1 MDYIIEE
8 KRRTPVIDTVDI
20 VVLGGGCT
28 GSFAAIRAA
37 RLGAKVAVVER
48 TGCFGGVATNSFVC
62 VWHTLTDVHYQ
73 RQIIAGLTQEVIERL
88 SRIPNGIKIFPPEEG
103 KTPFREPYYAVNHL
117 NTEELKIELDT
128 MIMEAGVH
136 PYLHTR
142 YVAPYKEEGKL
153 AGAIIENSSGRSV
166 LKARFFIDATADG
179 YVGADM
185 GMETYRH
192 ETLQPATTAARV
204 SGWERLANPN
214 EILHLDKNKARLGIR
229 AGWDDI
235 MPGAHNVRNWFK
247 SQYSGDC
254 SNADTLTIGEIEG
267 RRQVREMM
275 NILREQDPN
284 GKELSLVALSSVIG
298 IRETRQLVCRY
309 RLTQDDLLYGK
320 PFEDAIGYC
329 AYPID
334 IHTPGEPT
342 RLFYLDGTMSL
353 GSPLRTELGKWRKD
367 DGEPPAYWQI
377 PYRSMLPGNI
387 GNLLIC
393 GRAIDAEK
401 GAFGALRVMISLNQ
415 TGEAAGVAA
424 YEALASGKTVK
435 TIDFPSFRNK
445 MKNGGSIVL

>member
-1 MDYIIEE
+1 MNFIIEE
-8 KRRTPVIDTVDI
+8 KRQTPVIDTVDI
-20 VVLGGGCT
+20 AVLGGGCT
-28 GSFAAIRAA
+28 GAFAAIRAA
-37 RLGAKVAVVER
+37 RLGAKVAIVER

-62 VWHTLTDVHYQ
+62 IWHTLTDVHYQ
-73 RQIIAGLTQEVIERL
+73 KQIIAGLTQEVIERL
-88 SRIPNGIKIFPPEEG
+88 SRIPNGIKIYSPEAG

-128 MIMEAGVH
+128 MIIESGVH

-142 YVAPYKEEGKL
+142 YVAPYKEDGRL
-153 AGAIIENSSGRSV
+153 AGVIIENSSGRSV
-166 LKARFFIDATADG
+166 IKASFFIDATADG
-179 YVGADM
+179 YLGADM

-192 ETLQPATTAARV
+192 EQLQPATTGARV
-204 SGWERLANPN
+204 SGWEKLTNPN
-214 EILHLDKNKARLGIR
+214 AILHQDKNKVRLGIR
-229 AGWDDI
+229 AGWDDM
-235 MPGAHNVRNWFK
+235 MPGSPHIRNWFK
-247 SQYSGDC
+247 SQFSGDC
-254 SNADTLTIGEIEG
+254 SNADLLTIGEIEG

-275 NILREQDPN
+275 NILREQDPC

-298 IRETRQLVCRY
+298 IRETRQLVCQY

-367 DGEPPAYWQI
+367 DGKTPAYWQI
-377 PYRSMLPGNI
+377 PYRSMLPEGI
-387 GNLLIC
+387 DNLLIC
-393 GRAIDAEK
+393 GRAMDAEK

-424 YEALASGKTVK
+424 YEALASRKTVQ
-435 TIDFPSFRNK
+435 TIDFLSFRNK
-445 MKNGGSIVL
+445 MKNGGSVVL